1 MATISNISPKYK
13 DIISKSVQIHSGPPA
28 VYQLRP
34 KETKIGSLTRKTVGE
49 KNMNKANK
57 NILLVGETGAGKSTL
72 INSMVNYTMGVKC
85 DDKVWFQI
93 VEDEKRSQAESQTS
107 DVIVYEIFG
116 FEDETLPYSLTI
128 IDTPGYGDTRGTEKD
143 DIVIKRLF
151 ELFRAEDGV
160 HEVHAV
166 GLVMKAALNRVS
178 DRQKYIFD
186 SVMSLFGK
194 DVEKNI
200 VALITHSDGMPAKNV
215 LEALQAANIK
225 CAINEKNQ
233 PAHFLF
239 NNCLNTAITEENEFG
254 LDTAWRVTE
263 RGMNQFKVFLEKT
276 PPQKL
281 KTTVE
286 VLNSQIRLK
295 ACIQNLQERIKF
307 IEEKQKEITE
317 TKEALKLHRK
327 EMENNE
333 KFTVEV
339 PEYYKDKKSIDG
351 GWWGLGFYEGAVCCT
366 VCEENC
372 HHPGCTVAWSAG
384 SCEVMK
390 NGRCTACTR
399 KCPVSAHVKKKWIY
413 VTKKRYV
420 KKTNEDMK
428 NKYEMNKTKGQN
440 KQSLFENL
448 EEEMN
453 KLTAEKSQ
461 LLDESY
467 QHLVRLEQIAL
478 KTDSA
483 STLDHLDF
491 LIEKIKEEEG
501 EGDSE
506 KVVKLGEMKKRVA
519 EANKSGPNFFDKL
532 TAYGKKR

>member
-13 DIISKSVQIHSGPPA
+13 DIISKSVQIRSGPPA

-49 KNMNKANK
+49 KNMSKANK

-128 IDTPGYGDTRGTEKD
+128 IDTPGYGDTRGTERD
-143 DIVIKRLF
+143 DIVIKRLY

-239 NNCLNTAITEENEFG
+239 NNCLNTPITEENEFG

-307 IEEKQKEITE
+307 TEEKQKEITE

-339 PEYYKDKKSIDG
+339 PEYYKDKESING

-390 NGRCTACTR
+390 NGRCTSCTR

-519 EANKSGPNFFDKL
+519 EANKSGPNIFDKL

>member
-1 MATISNISPKYK
+1 MS
-13 DIISKSVQIHSGPPA
+13 
-28 VYQLRP
+28 LRNLIKP
-34 KETKIGSLTRKTVGE
+34 RETKMGSLTKKTVGT
-49 KNMNKANK
+49 KNPNKANK

-85 DDKVWFQI
+85 HNKLWFQI

-128 IDTPGYGDTRGTEKD
+128 IDTPGYGDTRGVEKD
-143 DIVIKRLF
+143 DIVIQRLF
-151 ELFRAEDGV
+151 QLFQSEGGV
-160 HEVHAV
+160 DEVHAV

-200 VALITHSDGMPAKNV
+200 VALITHSDGMPASNV
-215 LEALQAANIK
+215 LEALETANIK
-225 CAINEKNQ
+225 CAKNVKHQ
-233 PAHFLF
+233 PVHFLF
-239 NNCLNTAITEENEFG
+239 NNCLNTEITEENEFG

-263 RGMNQFKVFLEKT
+263 KGMSQFKVFLENT

-295 ACIQNLQERIKF
+295 ACFQNLKERIDF
-307 IEEKQKEITE
+307 IEVKQKEIVETE
-317 TKEALKLHRK
+317 KALKDYRK
-327 EMENNE
+327 EMEYNE
-333 KFTVEV
+333 RFTVNV
-339 PEYYKDKKSIDG
+339 PVSYKDKQSIRG
-351 GWWGLGFYEGAVCCT
+351 GTWGLGFYEGAVCCK

-372 HHPGCTVAWSAG
+372 HYPDCTIAWYPKD
-384 SCEVMK
+384 CQVM
-390 NGRCTACTR
+390 NRGHCTSCTR
-399 KCPVSAHVKKKWIY
+399 KCPASDHVKEEWIY
-413 VTKKRYV
+413 VPKIKYVTKTDDEM
-420 KKTNEDMK
+420 KK
-428 NKYEMNKTKGQN
+428 KYEMNKTEGQN
-440 KQSLFENL
+440 KQTLFEHL
-448 EEEMN
+448 AEEMK

-478 KTDSA
+478 KTD
-483 STLDHLDF
+483 TIQLDDLIKKMTEKGD
-491 LIEKIKEEEG
+491 IEK
-501 EGDSE
+501 
-506 KVVKLGEMKKRVA
+506 VRKLTEMKKRVA
-519 EANKSGPNFFDKL
+519 EANKSGKQNIFIKL
-532 TAYGKKR
+532 SFRSVYLLLSG